1 MSITKG
7 SVGEKRKGVSVVKNI
22 GRCWK
27 KESETEEEREK
38 ESETVGESE

>member
-1 MSITKG
+1 MW
-7 SVGEKRKGVSVVKNI
+7 EKRARELVWVKNI

-27 KESETEEEREK
+27 KESEAEEEREK